1 MISGLTCI
9 FFLVPGTFDFCSGQL
24 GDFFY
29 FSLKKMDYSLAVALS
44 LLQLLN
50 VGAAAPLPGDV
61 VRMKAKVKW
70 MADQLVVKLNKDFQ
84 VSVR

>member
-1 MISGLTCI
+1 MCI
-9 FFLVPGTFDFCSGQL
+9 FSLTV
-24 GDFFY
+24 GDFLS
-29 FSLKKMDYSLAVALS
+29 FSLKKMDCSLAVALS

-50 VGAAAPLPGDV
+50 VGTAAPLPGDV

-84 VSVR
+84 VTVR